1 MVISHNILGMNAQR
15 QFNIVGNNKKKSTE
29 KLSSGFK
36 INRAAD
42 DAAGLTISEKMRSQI
57 RGLSQGIDNTQDG
70 VSLCQVADGT
80 LEEVSDM
87 LHRITELSVKSANGT
102 NTAADRQAIQS
113 EITSLIAE
121 IDRVSES
128 TQFNETDIFK
138 PTIIK
143 TGTIMSQEEAM
154 AELSSGYYRTVSS
167 DITNKTGDIIISKD
181 AANTLFAVMHCY
193 YGLANAKE
201 DFDNGKD
208 LYDGKN
214 GEQTKKLANTMR
226 FGAEATNACL
236 EYVDKYVENKNA
248 CKNNINRF
256 FEYAEEYQTAD
267 DTRHIDGGSSRPAFS
282 VAKEYREGILGLGG
296 IYTSHSWYSADN
308 RLKSIAA
315 ELQSHSAIGAVAE
328 FAALYYYENGWG
340 SGLSKETLEN
350 NVNIGTSAGMNKYLN
365 IMKTLPLIDQPSVD
379 ETLEYYTNGLSDR
392 KSIADLYVYLL
403 NDGEI
408 SVENKKDIWIQS
420 GAKAGDGMYLTIDAM
435 NTNILGIK
443 DLDASTVNGAL
454 QGIDKVKNALNKVN
468 ANRSSIGAQQNRLE
482 HTIANESNIVENTTA
497 AESRIR
503 DTDMAKETA
512 NLAVQN
518 ILTQAGV
525 AIMSQANQSAQGVLQ
540 LLQ

>member
-1 MVISHNILGMNAQR
+1 MNAQR

-70 VSLCQVADGT
+70 VSLCQVADGA

-102 NTAADRQAIQS
+102 NTIADRQAIQS
-113 EITSLIAE
+113 EISSLIAE
-121 IDRVSES
+121 IDRITES

-143 TGTIMSQEEAM
+143 TGNIMSREEAM
-154 AELSSGYYRTVSS
+154 AELSTGVVRSVDS
-167 DITNKTGDIIISKD
+167 DIKDKTGNTIISKD
-181 AANTLFAVMHCY
+181 AANSLFANMRLY
-193 YGLANAKE
+193 YA
-201 DFDNGKD
+201 FKD
-208 LYDGKN
+208 LHDGFERNMDETALYDGAN
-214 GEQTKKLANTMR
+214 GSQTQKSYQLLKLNITALFSNYNDIYANT
-226 FGAEATNACL
+226 GNGWLKPEDNLELYNNALEKAATYCNVNDPQEAANA
-236 EYVDKYVENKNA
+236 
-248 CKNNINRF
+248 
-256 FEYAEEYQTAD
+256 AEETRRGIGGIESPYYEIAGAISYAAKCAFYKTDPLRYSWTYQN
-267 DTRHIDGGSSRPAFS
+267 HIDGIR
-282 VAKEYREGILGLGG
+282 KNM
-296 IYTSHSWYSADN
+296 YSAD
-308 RLKSIAA
+308 
-315 ELQSHSAIGAVAE
+315 
-328 FAALYYYENGWG
+328 
-340 SGLSKETLEN
+340 
-350 NVNIGTSAGMNKYLN
+350 
-365 IMKTLPLIDQPSVD
+365 KTLLEKIRDIPSIGND
-379 ETLEYYTNGLSDR
+379 GYYQDGGLNYYTNAVSN
-392 KSIADLYVYLL
+392 KETIADLYSYLL
-403 NDGEI
+403 SDGEI
-408 SVENKKDIWIQS
+408 SIENKKDIWIQS

-435 NTNILGIK
+435 NTNILGID
-443 DLDASTVNGAL
+443 DLNASTVNGAL
-454 QGIDKVKNALNKVN
+454 KCIDKVKNALNKVN

-503 DTDMAKETA
+503 DIDMAKETA